1 MLIKKVYG
9 GIEMDKQLISE
20 DKNLK
25 KFLVKFEEN
34 EYKKAEND
42 VVKEVNKNY
51 KFPGFRKGKA
61 PVGIIIMKLGE
72 NYDNWVNDILLEDA
86 IQEIQNNE
94 KTLFPPKVDSTAN
107 DGGIFEVEITVHTY
121 PKVKST
127 DFENIKVEIP
137 KSESIIEKFV
147 EDKINELLEQNAIL
161 EPKEG
166 NAEYGDFV
174 RVTYTVKNQ
183 DGKVLQEDKENEYT
197 LREDDNRPI
206 VTEVVGKSKGDVI
219 EYEKEFEDKKYF
231 YKVNLEDI
239 YLRKMPELTEEFV
252 KELDSD
258 VQSLEDLK
266 NKFRSEGKEQYESWN
281 QDFIRNYII
290 GELPDHTE
298 IEISGQTIEEYCE
311 NYIAQLKKE
320 EKYEEELQKNDN
332 DVEKLKENVKDSSL
346 RWIKELV
353 VVDELAKENNIEV
366 SDEEITNAIKNISQ
380 MWQMPYERTREA
392 IYSNQ
397 KLLNDVVWDTLKNK
411 VVDVIKDK
419 VKIEEVDA
427 EKFEKNDNN
436 GINEE
441 E

>member
-1 MLIKKVYG
+1 
-9 GIEMDKQLISE
+9 MDKQLISQ

-25 KFLVKFEEN
+25 KYLVKFDNDEFQ
-34 EYKKAEND
+34 KAEKD

-61 PVGIIIMKLGE
+61 PAGIIKMKLGE

-86 IQEIQNNE
+86 MKQIQNEE
-94 KTLFPPKVDSTAN
+94 KTLFPPKVDATSN
-107 DGGIFEVEITVHTY
+107 DEGKVEVEISVHAY
-121 PKVKST
+121 PEVKNT

-137 KSESIIEKFV
+137 KSDSIIEKFV
-147 EDKINELLEQNAIL
+147 DDKLNELLEQNAIL
-161 EPKEG
+161 EPKEEK
-166 NAEYGDFV
+166 AEFDDFV

-183 DGKVLQEDKENEYT
+183 DGKVLQENKENEYT

-206 VTEVVGKSKGDVI
+206 VTEVVGKSKGETV

-231 YKVNLEDI
+231 YTVNIEDI
-239 YLRKMPELTEEFV
+239 YSRKIPELTEEFV

-258 VQSLEDLK
+258 ANSLSELK
-266 NKFRSEGKEQYESWN
+266 DKFRAEGKEQYENWN
-281 QDFIRNYII
+281 KDFVRNYII

-298 IEISGQTIEEYCE
+298 IEISDETISEYID
-311 NYIAQLKKE
+311 NYIAQLKQEGKF
-320 EKYEEELQKNDN
+320 EEELEKSEN
-332 DVEKLKENVKDSSL
+332 DVDKLKENVKESSL

-353 VVDELAKENNIEV
+353 VVDKLAKDNNIEV

-397 KLLNDVVWDTLKNK
+397 KLLNDVVWDTLKSK
-411 VVDVIKDK
+411 VVDTIKDK
-419 VKIEEVDA
+419 VKIEEVDS
-427 EKFEKNDNN
+427 EKFEKKENN
-436 GINEE
+436 E
-441 E
+441 